1 MKDDL
6 RAVALAVVPT
16 LALSCVMVLTGCS
29 STPKVQAQKPPYCT
43 TNQTIKKVND
53 ETVNSET
60 TLECSDDQIK
70 KLAVVKAGMA
80 SNCGYST
87 SAMMLR
93 GKYVEYKVLT
103 CAILNSNGDIV
114 GWEYVNN

>member
-1 MKDDL
+1 MKWI
-6 RAVALAVVPT
+6 ALTAALT
-16 LALSCVMVLTGCS
+16 LVGCS
-29 STPKVQAQKPPYCT
+29 STPVVKAQKPPYCT
-43 TNQTIKKVND
+43 TNQTIKKINN

-70 KLAVVKAGMA
+70 KLAIVKAGMA

-87 SAMMLR
+87 SVMQLR
-93 GKYVEYKVLT
+93 GKYVEYKVLS

-114 GWEYVNN
+114 GWEYVNQ